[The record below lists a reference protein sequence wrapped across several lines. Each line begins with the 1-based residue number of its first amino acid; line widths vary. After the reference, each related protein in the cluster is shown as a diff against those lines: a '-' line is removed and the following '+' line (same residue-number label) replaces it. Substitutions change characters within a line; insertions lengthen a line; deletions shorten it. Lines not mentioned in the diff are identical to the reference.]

1 MLKNIFL
8 ILILFP
14 CIIFAAEK
22 RKLNTDIIVTPKEE
36 KYFGDDN
43 VKPSLYKTYTK
54 EIALVER
61 YLNEYH
67 SFVANFKQSGTKG
80 DISYGKLFISK
91 PNKIRC
97 EYSNPS
103 PLLLIMNENKI
114 TYYDK
119 ELDEISYA
127 NYDINALKFLALE
140 EIKFSKLNLVAA
152 TKEDGFLSF
161 SVKEHSKDLKQ
172 DLIVTFTFSY
182 PKIQLIRM
190 LVTMEDSES
199 EVVFSK
205 VAFNQVLGKQLFYF
219 NRIKPKA

>member
-1 MLKNIFL
+1 MLKHIFL
-8 ILILFP
+8 IIILFP
-14 CIIFAAEK
+14 CLIFATEK
-22 RKLNTDIIVTPKEE
+22 RKLNNDIIVTPKEE

-43 VKPSLYKTYTK
+43 VKPSLHKIYSK

-67 SFVANFKQSGTKG
+67 TFVAKFKQSGTKG
-80 DISYGKLFISK
+80 DISYGKLFVSK

-119 ELDEISYA
+119 ELDEISYT

-152 TKEDGFLSF
+152 TKEDGFVSF
-161 SVKEHSKDLKQ
+161 SVKEYSNDLKQ

-182 PKIQLIRM
+182 PKIKLTRM

-199 EVVFSK
+199 EVIFSNIT
-205 VAFNQVLGKQLFYF
+205 FNQVLGKQLFYF
-219 NRIKPKA
+219 NRTKPKA